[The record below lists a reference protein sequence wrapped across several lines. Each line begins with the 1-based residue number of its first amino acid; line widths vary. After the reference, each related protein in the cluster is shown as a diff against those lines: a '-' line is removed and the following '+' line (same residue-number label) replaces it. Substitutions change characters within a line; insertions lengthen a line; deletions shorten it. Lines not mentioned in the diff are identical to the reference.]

1 MKLAFYNAFRL
12 IIFGFSLPY
21 KVWVIS
27 KNKLSTQNNPI
38 DDLLDDE
45 YIVTSW
51 INWIIDC
58 SIFLLYPLGLI
69 VILIICIISKSYYPI
84 FGIIPIY
91 FFTLFISYIRELG
104 GSLMLLHMNVRNIE
118 KNTHK

>member
-69 VILIICIISKSYYPI
+69 IILIICIISKAYYPL